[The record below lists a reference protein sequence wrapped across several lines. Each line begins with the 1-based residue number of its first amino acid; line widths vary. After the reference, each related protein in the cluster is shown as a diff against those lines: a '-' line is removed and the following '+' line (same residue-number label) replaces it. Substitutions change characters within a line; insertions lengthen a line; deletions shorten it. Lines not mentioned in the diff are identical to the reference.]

1 LRTERNSLTLLFTG
15 VGLVLGGLGGGYAG
29 NVLGRRNCED
39 EARSGTRSVP
49 SIAEGAAAY
58 ELVRSRCT
66 NTSDAIGGGTAAM
79 IAGGAFTAIGT
90 AFIVAGAWRVTV
102 PVPVHSAMVPKVD
115 VGMSSLELR
124 WAF

>member
-1 LRTERNSLTLLFTG
+1 MLTG
-15 VGLVLGGLGGGYAG
+15 LGGLGGGYAG
-29 NVLGRRNCED
+29 TVTGRRNCD
-39 EARSGTRSVP
+39 AEATSAAQSRP
-49 SIAEGAAAY
+49 SIADSAAAY
-58 ELVRSRCT
+58 DLVYSRCT
-66 NTSDAIGGGTAAM
+66 NDSDAIAGGTAAM

-115 VGMSSLELR
+115 VGMSSIGLR